1 MISLR
6 AFSEQL
12 GRFTGLTPAALYER
26 QRALVRMGMLP
37 SAVIGR
43 GHGLAATPETVATL
57 LIAAMATDNLTETDE
72 RVRRL
77 AKARTKAR
85 CNLTGKT
92 SFLDAFVAILESKD
106 LAERVFQIEVRRPA
120 MAAVIYFFDAPG
132 PMVVRTTS
140 TTEFG
145 RPAED
150 PLQME
155 TQSRLLGGAV
165 SMIGV
170 RLRKAME
177 VD

>member
-1 MISLR
+1 
-6 AFSEQL
+6 
-12 GRFTGLTPAALYER
+12 
-26 QRALVRMGMLP
+26 MGMLP
-37 SAVIGR
+37 NAVIGR

-57 LIAAMATDNLTETDE
+57 LIAVMATDNLTETDE

-77 AKARTKAR
+77 AKARSKAR

-92 SFLDAFVAILESKD
+92 SFLDAFAAILESKD
-106 LAERVFQIEVRRPA
+106 LAQRVFQIEVRRPA
-120 MAAVIYFFDAPG
+120 MAAGIHFLPAGQAFG
-132 PMVVRTTS
+132 LTS
-140 TTEFG
+140 ATEFG

-150 PLQME
+150 TLQME